1 MSTTDVLFKTA
12 EVVESESM
20 TCLPSGSVG
29 RVEAFEFFHGD
40 DLDRMVPCD
49 TGGGGRAA
57 VDAVL
62 APELVDRVERRSSVC
77 AYTTRVRFA
86 GLVVT
91 ADGSD
96 FGVVEGSSVCL
107 FRVDC
112 QVGSVVDLVALFGA
126 TQVGC
131 TFSMM

>member
-1 MSTTDVLFKTA
+1 MSTTDVLFETA

-40 DLDRMVPCD
+40 DLDRMVPCN

-62 APELVDRVERRSSVC
+62 LWLGLALTSADRRRSI
-77 AYTTRVRFA
+77 
-86 GLVVT
+86 LVLN
-91 ADGSD
+91 S
-96 FGVVEGSSVCL
+96 
-107 FRVDC
+107 
-112 QVGSVVDLVALFGA
+112 
-126 TQVGC
+126 
-131 TFSMM
+131 